1 MKKVLENIFLT
12 IAIITIF
19 WFAAS
24 YIEVISKNLSEN
36 PQYSFWNIFELLV
49 NSKL

>member
-1 MKKVLENIFLT
+1 MKKILSNILT
-12 IAIITIF
+12 IISVIF
-19 WFAAS
+19 ILWFALS
-24 YIEVISKNLSEN
+24 YIEIISKNLSKN

>member
-1 MKKVLENIFLT
+1 MKKVLNNILT
-12 IAIITIF
+12 IISIILIL

-24 YIEVISKNLSEN
+24 YIEVIIKNTGEN
-36 PQYSFWNIFELLV
+36 PQYCFWNIFKLLV